1 MTCESLAVVASTLA
15 NGGVC
20 PISGERCLTPEA
32 VTNVRALMY
41 SCGMY
46 NYSGQFA
53 FDVGVPAKSGISG
66 ATMVIIPNVMGI
78 ALWSPNL
85 DKLNNS
91 VRGSMFC
98 VELLKT
104 YAFHRFD
111 NVGGNQY
118 DEEKLIKI
126 DPTYQKS
133 QTAGELQTQLLL
145 AAANDDKLAMQ
156 RYWMK
161 DIDMNISDWDSR
173 TAMHVAASEGN
184 YITCKFLLEVC
195 KVNPS
200 PRDRWGSTPLQEAA
214 RIGNHKIVSLIKKVM
229 NEHPERV
236 VIANT
241 ELQLDEDSEE
251 ELERIV
257 EGEVF
262 EPQSAHVRDN
272 SGMNEDDDNL
282 LAGTPR
288 TRATSASYEN
298 NSLNRMAG
306 MLAPSEVLTN
316 AQPIVNFTRRNSV
329 SNLNPS
335 GLQQALLVRNRQTPT
350 ASPSR
355 SPAAPRTPRL
365 ERNASQSDR
374 QSPSLV
380 VNIETPSLVVNVE
393 CPSD

>member
-133 QTAGELQTQLLL
+133 HLVWNQQYLNNLQFPGFFPPPFP
-145 AAANDDKLAMQ
+145 
-156 RYWMK
+156 
-161 DIDMNISDWDSR
+161 S
-173 TAMHVAASEGN
+173 
-184 YITCKFLLEVC
+184 FL
-195 KVNPS
+195 
-200 PRDRWGSTPLQEAA
+200 T
-214 RIGNHKIVSLIKKVM
+214 LI
-229 NEHPERV
+229 
-236 VIANT
+236 
-241 ELQLDEDSEE
+241 
-251 ELERIV
+251 
-257 EGEVF
+257 
-262 EPQSAHVRDN
+262 
-272 SGMNEDDDNL
+272 
-282 LAGTPR
+282 
-288 TRATSASYEN
+288 
-298 NSLNRMAG
+298 
-306 MLAPSEVLTN
+306 
-316 AQPIVNFTRRNSV
+316 
-329 SNLNPS
+329 
-335 GLQQALLVRNRQTPT
+335 
-350 ASPSR
+350 
-355 SPAAPRTPRL
+355 
-365 ERNASQSDR
+365 
-374 QSPSLV
+374 
-380 VNIETPSLVVNVE
+380 
-393 CPSD
+393 

>member
-145 AAANDDKLAMQ
+145 AAANDDKLALQ
-156 RYWMK
+156 RYWLK
-161 DIDMNISDWDSR
+161 EIDMNISDWDQR
-173 TAMHVAASEGN
+173 TALHVAASEGN

-195 KVNPS
+195 EVNPM
-200 PRDRWGSTPLQEAA
+200 PLDRWKQTPLVEAA
-214 RIGNHKIVSLIKKVM
+214 RGGYPKVVSLIKKAI

-236 VIANT
+236 VIANAK
-241 ELQLDEDSEE
+241 QDEDSEEE

-262 EPQSAHVRDN
+262 EPQSHVRDN
-272 SGMNEDDDNL
+272 SGMNEDEDIL

-298 NSLNRMAG
+298 NTLNRMAG

-316 AQPIVNFTRRNSV
+316 AQPMVNFSRRNSI

-335 GLQQALLVRNRQTPT
+335 GLQQALLVRNRRTPGT
-350 ASPSR
+350 SPSR

-365 ERNASQSDR
+365 ERNGSQSGR

-380 VNIETPSLVVNVE
+380 VNIE